1 MSFTV
6 DQRLM
11 NFGGPKTIEIYHGA
25 SGSQRHDKCM
35 NVGLLARRPRK
46 K

>member
-6 DQRLM
+6 DQSLM
-11 NFGGPKTIEIYHGA
+11 SFGGPKTIEIYHGT
-25 SGSQRHDKCM
+25 SGSQRHDKRM
-35 NVGLLARRPRK
+35 NVGLLARQPSK